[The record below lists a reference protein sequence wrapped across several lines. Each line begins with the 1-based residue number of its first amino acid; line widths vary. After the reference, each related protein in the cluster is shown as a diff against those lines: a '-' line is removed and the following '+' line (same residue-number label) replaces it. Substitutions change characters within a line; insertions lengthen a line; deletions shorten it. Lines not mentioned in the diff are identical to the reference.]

1 MSCYYIYKEKQYK
14 ELDDLYPVLLGEME
28 EQASVV
34 KVENGKETTV
44 KINTELFPDKR
55 DKVLKPGV
63 EEVFQEKPELASI
76 GTQQQYSAYLET
88 IFPDSKVKDIVYHG
102 SKNTVKTGKRIEN
115 FDVKESWGT
124 LLYFTKDRGQAVNY
138 ALYDEKGVYQV
149 ILNIKN
155 PTIEIDDKV
164 IEKPVNS
171 DGYVRDYTREYVM
184 SLDEHVSD
192 FVIEEIT
199 VPNSAQVHILGSK
212 QDIEGFKEFVQ
223 GKQFQKLTDFESR
236 DNFSTFAEEAFE
248 CK

>member
-1 MSCYYIYKEKQYK
+1 MSCIITY
-14 ELDDLYPVLLGEME
+14 
-28 EQASVV
+28 
-34 KVENGKETTV
+34 NGQNFTQEDFLEYLKTQISTKMFNSRIE
-44 KINTELFPDKR
+44 I
-55 DKVLKPGV
+55 KPGV
-63 EEVFQEKPELASI
+63 SELFDSNPELANI
-76 GTQQQYSAYLET
+76 GTPEQYSQYLET
-88 IFPDSKVKDIVYHG
+88 IFPQSKVKDIVYHG

-124 LLYFTKDRGQAVNY
+124 LLYFTKDRGKAVNY

-155 PTIEIDDKV
+155 PTIEIDNKI

-171 DGYVRDYTREYVM
+171 DGYVTDYTREYVM

-192 FVIEEIT
+192 FAIEEIT

-212 QDIEGFKEFVQ
+212 QDIEGFKDFVNNNSSQ
-223 GKQFQKLTDFESR
+223 QVQQNFNTLTDI
-236 DNFSTFAEEAFE
+236 DNFAEEAFE